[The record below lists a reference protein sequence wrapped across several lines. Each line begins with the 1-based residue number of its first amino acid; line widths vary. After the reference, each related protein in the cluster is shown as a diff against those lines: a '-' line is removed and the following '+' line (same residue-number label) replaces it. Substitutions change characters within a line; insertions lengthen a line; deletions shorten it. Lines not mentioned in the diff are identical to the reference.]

1 MFFLE
6 NARAERPHNV
16 SSLGQAKPFLQ
27 TDTRQTAT
35 TTTKFFFFSR
45 GKFRTEETIILGVNS
60 FIYSFN
66 KVNER

>member
-27 TDTRQTAT
+27 TD
-35 TTTKFFFFSR
+35 KNDNNKVFFFSR
-45 GKFRTEETIILGVNS
+45 GKFCMEELSHLGSTPS
-60 FIYSFN
+60 FIHLT
-66 KVNER
+66 KWV